1 MHRPFLAQSSEVVHV
16 PKVSELSDSSKFRS
30 PKDSLPS
37 VDEIKAAIRMAKKV
51 VKVDCNI
58 MALELVD
65 IGYARV

>member
-1 MHRPFLAQSSEVVHV
+1 M
-16 PKVSELSDSSKFRS
+16 SELSDSSKFRS